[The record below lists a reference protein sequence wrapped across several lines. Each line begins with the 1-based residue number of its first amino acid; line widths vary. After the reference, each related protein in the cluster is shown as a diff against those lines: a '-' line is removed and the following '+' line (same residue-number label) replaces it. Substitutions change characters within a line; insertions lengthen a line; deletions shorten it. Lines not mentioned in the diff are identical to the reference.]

1 MPPVGLDGH
10 PKPGYS
16 WGVSDEP
23 APKLVLIVDDDSSMR
38 DIMDF
43 TVKKEGFRTAVTGD
57 GQDALVK
64 VEALRPDLIL
74 LDFMIPGMGG
84 YEVLRE
90 LQSRGHGG
98 IPIVIVTG
106 RMMGEQGLALL
117 RQESNVKEVL
127 QKPFKTGVIAVSL
140 HRVLGTTPPRSPRH
154 DGAGGAFG

>member
-1 MPPVGLDGH
+1 VG
-10 PKPGYS
+10 
-16 WGVSDEP
+16 DETS
-23 APKLVLIVDDDSSMR
+23 AKLVLIVDDDASMR

-57 GQDALVK
+57 GQEALTK
-64 VEALRPDLIL
+64 VESLQPDLIL

-98 IPIVIVTG
+98 IPIIIVTG

-127 QKPFKTGVIAVSL
+127 QKPFKTGIIAASL
-140 HRVLGTTPPRSPRH
+140 HRVLGTTPTRSPRH
-154 DGAGGAFG
+154 DDAGGSFG